1 MGNEFQLVIEKK
13 GELDLVTVKA
23 EPNVEVVE
31 KDYPEL
37 KNKVENAIKDSLA
50 IKLPVQFVPFGTLP
64 RFELKAQRWLDLR
77 PKEE

>member
-1 MGNEFQLVIEKK
+1 MGNEFQLVLEKK

-23 EPNVEVVE
+23 EPNTDIDQ

-37 KNKVENAIKDSLA
+37 KSKLENAIKDSLA
-50 IKLPVQFVPFGTLP
+50 IKLPVEFVPFGTLP

-77 PKEE
+77 PKDE